1 MKESYKDIGKRV
13 LAIMLILSIFIPTLP
28 IGQIKSFAATIPATN
43 NPNIALTFDEETDAA
58 KYELVDSKRQY
69 LSVGVWHYSAG
80 YWGSYDHEKG
90 TFRFQIKDSEIPGGD
105 IGMLDEMVQKKQGGI
120 PLYVD
125 YPEEV
130 KKALKEGKKVIVQLK
145 SYHDTNRLGEYIYD
159 INDTSKH
166 KIEHTAN
173 QAKITVPLIFNYEA
187 NEFGDMRYYS
197 DFGLDVGFKMP
208 FVKQGFGNNGYSIY
222 NRNGTRTG
230 EWAAYWNWGQTPEN
244 GYLHPSIINPDGTL
258 KPGYRIKTTRGDFD
272 SSQIRIGAGS
282 GVFNSGG
289 ALNLTF
295 GYPFEFNF
303 YIERDIQADMV
314 MRELELID
322 PETGE
327 VVESFK
333 REIDNLEPF
342 NTNKEKLI
350 RTNSDPR
357 NASGLKKGKK
367 YKVRAK
373 YQYISFEEG
382 KFDISKPELMT
393 DKQRGLSTGVIPN
406 ELDVHYSYD
415 DNVFKDGVFD
425 ESLKKISIDKPN
437 IELKNLEYATF
448 EWEYEVPK
456 TVKKYI
462 KIAGIVPA
470 TFSEKGKDSVKTNN
484 WAVVFGQI
492 DPNDLGMHKNVRL
505 INNSN
510 ETIKTYRKNEPIRL
524 VFPVEHVKGNSIIGT
539 DPVKNPKVI
548 INVVVRDKDNK
559 VIHEEKIQT
568 NRLLKPEE
576 IIDMPITKP
585 FVTNSDKI
593 IACAEIDPI
602 HRELGYNENL
612 KNDKICVTFK
622 AGGIDIGMTEPVEL
636 YRSGQK
642 VKFVEPNKNHTVQ
655 FSVRHFLGDEALG
668 LDPVKNPKVKINMVV
683 MDANN
688 RLLLEQTVQTDQI
701 LRSDGVI
708 KMPMSRNFSTET
720 GMVRACAT
728 VDPIHNE
735 LGYNENPLNDTICAN
750 FMMVK
755 NYAVRDLKAYPPSVH
770 FRENERTIEQDVTL
784 TFTVINESSDE
795 LGGKLPSSPIV
806 VIKHGN
812 QVVWRNSVSISP
824 GQSRKKSV
832 TIPKRILRQ
841 GDNHFSVEV
850 NPDRTIL
857 EFKPG
862 VSDPYKDNKATTS
875 IKGVEYAKCQECM
888 TNQQRTRND
897 WKEKWEWYEQRGN
910 VREST
915 YRKCFEYET
924 RTRRRC
930 VDWDDDGKCIDRETY
945 EYEVCVDRRDIPYE
959 YCEVTY
965 RKEWEEIHDYYET
978 FEIRDV
984 LFRSK
989 YTKDMAKKN
998 GRGGDGWV
1006 SVKNGGY
1013 GMIKAGYGFEL
1024 QIKTHYNTN
1033 RYRAPSPEPYSS
1045 NWYNGDVYGRYPSGY
1060 CDFRTRYPGVTP
1072 VEQPRHIY
1080 MEMPYVDRSGENV
1093 CYILDSTASGPWYNE
1108 VRTFTLPSRSAFGG
1122 PSERKI
1128 YVNEKAKPN
1137 IDNPGKYR
1145 IDIVTPRPD
1154 NPDKFYGY
1162 YPENQVGDGKKSPS
1176 QLTSYLHDCT
1186 HFYLVIM
1193 PQDDIKTHII
1203 Q

>member
-1 MKESYKDIGKRV
+1 MRKKWRYKEIKQVQGEKKEKGNRRKILNLKPIFNPLILFLFLALILNPLILKPVLAAPSKGYEKLEYEKIFEKKDPDGRMYSEWNPRDLNSENDYYENIIDKKIYKPDGTPMKEEY
-13 LAIMLILSIFIPTLP
+13 LP
-28 IGQIKSFAATIPATN
+28 IAKFKVEVYRDGKISGNNVEGGALIFEGETSSDIVKHIGEFQIGDIIKIIDISEARVGTLGVASFNGIVRRPGYDYN
-43 NPNIALTFDEETDAA
+43 MPNGFGGELNLGGSKALELTDKGSHRIALQVKLKERAYSEKDKSHYDIWSANGAVHAWGKSYYGEANVPWEGWSHFTGVTFDVKE
-58 KYELVDSKRQY
+58 KR
-69 LSVGVWHYSAG
+69 
-80 YWGSYDHEKG
+80 EN
-90 TFRFQIKDSEIPGGD
+90 D
-105 IGMLDEMVQKKQGGI
+105 IGM
-120 PLYVD
+120 
-125 YPEEV
+125 
-130 KKALKEGKKVIVQLK
+130 
-145 SYHDTNRLGEYIYD
+145 
-159 INDTSKH
+159 
-166 KIEHTAN
+166 
-173 QAKITVPLIFNYEA
+173 
-187 NEFGDMRYYS
+187 
-197 DFGLDVGFKMP
+197 
-208 FVKQGFGNNGYSIY
+208 
-222 NRNGTRTG
+222 
-230 EWAAYWNWGQTPEN
+230 
-244 GYLHPSIINPDGTL
+244 
-258 KPGYRIKTTRGDFD
+258 
-272 SSQIRIGAGS
+272 
-282 GVFNSGG
+282 
-289 ALNLTF
+289 
-295 GYPFEFNF
+295 
-303 YIERDIQADMV
+303 
-314 MRELELID
+314 
-322 PETGE
+322 
-327 VVESFK
+327 
-333 REIDNLEPF
+333 
-342 NTNKEKLI
+342 
-350 RTNSDPR
+350 
-357 NASGLKKGKK
+357 
-367 YKVRAK
+367 YK
-373 YQYISFEEG
+373 
-382 KFDISKPELMT
+382 
-393 DKQRGLSTGVIPN
+393 
-406 ELDVHYSYD
+406 
-415 DNVFKDGVFD
+415 
-425 ESLKKISIDKPN
+425 N
-437 IELKNLEYATF
+437 I
-448 EWEYEVPK
+448 
-456 TVKKYI
+456 
-462 KIAGIVPA
+462 
-470 TFSEKGKDSVKTNN
+470 
-484 WAVVFGQI
+484 
-492 DPNDLGMHKNVRL
+492 RL
-505 INNSN
+505 INNNN
-510 ETIKTYRKNEPIRL
+510 EVLNTYRKGEPLRL
-524 VFPVEHVKGNSIIGT
+524 IFPVEHVKGNSIIGT

-655 FSVRHFLGDEALG
+655 FSVRHFLGDESLG

-770 FRENERTIEQDVTL
+770 FGKNERTIEQDVTL

-812 QVVWRNSVSISP
+812 KVVWRNSVSISP
-824 GQSRKKSV
+824 GQSRKMSV

-875 IKGVEYAKCQECM
+875 IKGVEYAKCQKCM
-888 TNQQRTRND
+888 TDEQRTRND
-897 WKEKWEWYEQRGN
+897 WREKWEWYEQRGN

-915 YRKCFEYET
+915 YSKCFEYET

-930 VDWDDDGKCIDRETY
+930 SRDEDGKRECETY

-965 RKEWEEIHDYYET
+965 RREWEEIHDYFET
-978 FEIRDV
+978 YQIRDV

-1093 CYILDSTASGPWYNE
+1093 CYILDSTVSGPWYNE
-1108 VRTFTLPSRSAFGG
+1108 VRTFRLPLRSAFGG

-1137 IDNPGKYR
+1137 IDNPRKYR

-1154 NPDKFYGY
+1154 KEGDRFYGY